1 MATQERITVATCIAV
16 IIRTHSEGADLVAKI
31 RGKRC
36 ARSSIQ
42 NGSVQEISSQELQA
56 SLNRGVEVIQSQ
68 FGRDASRFGE
78 QYQTGDLLAHEG
90 LTYIIQLQD
99 QMILDLKAQSYQES
113 ISDFSALRH
122 VSDSIQD
129 RVVLLLLQLQQRV
142 IRASPIEPVNSLSS
156 SWDPHAPAD
165 QKQNDT
171 TIRNVK
177 APPATV
183 SVQFNAHY
191 RELPALPPN
200 NNLRNS
206 LETLTHEI
214 VRSLPEHQE
223 CSNMKSSYH
232 DAPIKPLPPLP
243 APKTPS
249 PPMRAAEPGLS
260 DGPTKINNSKSRR
273 SIFGSLGI
281 SRKDPL
287 TSSSDITR
295 NPESSVLPPCSKYA
309 TQGNLGRVDAR
320 IQGPSDHRANTAASI
335 STQDTLERR
344 SQTGSSSTGD
354 SASISGDHPAE
365 CTPWSALTNQDA
377 KSFVSSSTSH
387 TSEDIQSKRRSLKQ
401 PIAPQTITV
410 ITANQDYPSATDL
423 LPSEAN
429 KYSGF
434 CKGAWRLQIGDH
446 KKALQE
452 RQRPGSMYS
461 AHKFWQC
468 KFCSFEGRLVQHD
481 KKTSQFDQQIMLAD
495 GIQFRWVF
503 LFKSH
508 VECKDANPNP
518 LKSAF
523 GCMFCCAEGRG
534 TPSFRGAQALMD
546 HLQEHRIRVP
556 VGEVLYRMNACVGD
570 EAPVGADWDINLEP
584 KEGLTI

>member
-1 MATQERITVATCIAV
+1 MATQERITVATCIAA
-16 IIRTHSEGADLVAKI
+16 IIRAHSEGADLLAKI
-31 RGKRC
+31 RGKRS
-36 ARSSIQ
+36 ARSSVQ

-78 QYQTGDLLAHEG
+78 QYEIGDLLAREG
-90 LTYIIQLQD
+90 LKDVIQLQD
-99 QMILDLKAQSYQES
+99 QMILDLDVQSYQES
-113 ISDFSALRH
+113 ISDFSGLQH

-142 IRASPIEPVNSLSS
+142 IRASPIEPANSLSS
-156 SWDPHAPAD
+156 SWDPYAPTN
-165 QKQNDT
+165 QKQDHK

-183 SVQFNAHY
+183 SVQLNAHY
-191 RELPALPPN
+191 RELPALPPS
-200 NNLRNS
+200 NLRNS

-223 CSNMKSSYH
+223 CSNMKPSSH
-232 DAPIKPLPPLP
+232 DASIKPLPPPP
-243 APKTPS
+243 AHKTPS

-260 DGPTKINNSKSRR
+260 DGPTQVTNSKSRR
-273 SIFGSLGI
+273 IIFGSLGI

-287 TSSSDITR
+287 VSSNNTTR
-295 NPESSVLPPCSKYA
+295 SPESSVLPPCSKYA
-309 TQGNLGRVDAR
+309 TQGNLGPVDAS
-320 IQGPSDHRANTAASI
+320 IQGPSDVRANTAASI

-365 CTPWSALTNQDA
+365 STPWSALANQDA

-387 TSEDIQSKRRSLKQ
+387 TSEDIKFKRRSLKQ

-468 KFCSFEGRLVQHD
+468 KFCSFEGRLVQQD
-481 KKTSQFDQQIMLAD
+481 KKTSQFDQQIMSAD

-508 VECKDANPNP
+508 VECKDTNPNP